1 MPRTNSHPT
10 LLAFL
15 YELAVS
21 RDEELHSV
29 VAQSAEDA
37 DDLLMV

>member
-1 MPRTNSHPT
+1 MRAAPA
-10 LLAFL
+10 LLASL

-29 VAQSAEDA
+29 IAQAPDDA
-37 DDLLMV
+37 DYLLIV